1 MTSKTKSGIWYRLD
15 NAAKIYPAINNAQW
29 SSNFRISA
37 TLKKT
42 VDPPALQRALDRVTA
57 RFPNFRLR
65 LRRGFFWYYLDQNPN
80 HAYIQE
86 DVSNPC
92 GKLGRKDEGG
102 QLFRV
107 RYFHCRIA
115 VEVFHVVCD
124 GTGLL
129 SFLKTLVAEYLAETE
144 GITVSKTEGV
154 LDCSAPSPPEEME
167 DAFRRYASFRAMKD
181 RRESRAF
188 HYRGTLLPRQEI
200 RIITGLL
207 PRKTLAEKAAS
218 YGASITE
225 FLVAVLIQCYADCQN
240 EGNSRVELPVKISV
254 PVNMRN
260 FYPTR
265 TLRNFSLFLNP
276 GIEPKYGAYTLEE
289 IIDEVHHFM
298 RMNLKEKYLNAVLCK
313 NLSTELNPF
322 MRIVPLF
329 LKNIGLVAGFRLFGE
344 SRFSSTFSNLGVVRV
359 PKEMA
364 PFIERFDFMLGTP
377 RYNTGIVGGVC
388 YHDTVSLT
396 FTRSIEEPEI
406 ERRFFTALL
415 RLGIRARIESN
426 QG

>member
-1 MTSKTKSGIWYRLD
+1 MTAKTKSGAWYRLD

-29 SSNFRISA
+29 SSNFRISV
-37 TLKKT
+37 TLKEP
-42 VDPPALQRALDRVTA
+42 VQPEALQRALDRA
-57 RFPNFRLR
+57 AGRFPNFRLR

-80 HAYIQE
+80 RAYVQR

-92 GKLGRKDEGG
+92 GKLGRKEEGN

-107 RYFHCRIA
+107 RYFNCRIS

-129 SFLKTLVAEYLAETE
+129 SFLKTLTAEYLAETK
-144 GITVSKTEGV
+144 GITVSKTDGV
-154 LDCSAPSPPEEME
+154 LDCGAPSPPEEME
-167 DAFRRYASFRAMKD
+167 DAFRRFASFRAMKD
-181 RRESRAF
+181 RKETRAY
-188 HYRGTLLPRQEI
+188 HYRGVLLPRQEI

-207 PRKTLAEKAAS
+207 PRKALAEKASS
-218 YGASITE
+218 YGATVTE

-240 EGNSRVELPVKISV
+240 EGQARVELPVKISV
-254 PVNMRN
+254 PVNMRK
-260 FYPTR
+260 FYPTK

-313 NLSTELNPF
+313 NLNTELNPL
-322 MRIVPLF
+322 MRVIPLF
-329 LKNIGLVAGFRLFGE
+329 IKNIGLIAGFRLFGE
-344 SRFSSTFSNLGVVRV
+344 SRFSSAFSNLGMVRV
-359 PKEMA
+359 PKEMD
-364 PFIERFDFMLGTP
+364 PFVERFDFMLGTP
-377 RYNTGIVGGVC
+377 RYNTGIVGCVGF
-388 YHDTVSLT
+388 HDTVSLT
-396 FTRSIEEPEI
+396 FTRSIEEAEI
-406 ERRFFTALL
+406 ERRFFTALV
-415 RLGIRARIESN
+415 RLGIRARVESN